1 MLNSLK
7 WFTHMFLAPDNAV
20 KQLFRSLSPS
30 WLAKLSLSYERTV
43 IGTVLKKS
51 LHEGPL
57 RVQKALYPEG
67 DDICH
72 TVIIHPPA
80 GIAGG
85 DTLDIQVAV
94 GKGSHVVLSTP
105 SATKWY
111 KSFKNPATQNI
122 QFELGENAKL
132 DWLPQ
137 ENLFF
142 KGANSNVI
150 TRMSLSSNASFIGWD
165 ALMLGRHASGEEW
178 SSGHI
183 HMLNEIRRDGKL
195 IWMENGHIDAEDQY
209 SRSLP
214 QLGSWPVCATLWAV
228 GPRCSANLVE
238 TFAEMMT
245 WTDSLRAG
253 VTLMPQGVFLVRA
266 VSSDME
272 IARNFM
278 IDVWSKLR
286 PIVHGVPA
294 QPLRL
299 WAS

>member
-1 MLNSLK
+1 
-7 WFTHMFLAPDNAV
+7 MFLAPDNAV

-30 WLAKLSLSYERTV
+30 WLAKLNLTYESTP

-51 LHEGPL
+51 VHEGPL

-67 DDICH
+67 ENICH

-85 DTLDIQVAV
+85 DTLQIDVAI
-94 GKGSHVVLSTP
+94 GDECHAVLSTP

-111 KSFKNPATQNI
+111 KSFKNPASQTI
-122 QFELGENAKL
+122 QFNLGKNAKL

-142 KGANSNVI
+142 RGANANSFTKLN
-150 TRMSLSSNASFIGWD
+150 LAASASYIGWD

-183 HMLNEIRRDGKL
+183 HLCNEIRRDGKL
-195 IWMENGHIDAEDQY
+195 IWVENGHIDAQNVY

-214 QLGSWPVCATLWAV
+214 QIGSWPVCATLLAM
-228 GPRCSANLVE
+228 GPRCSNELAE
-238 TFAEMMT
+238 QFSEMMP
-245 WTDSLRAG
+245 WNNQLRAG
-253 VTLMPQGVFLVRA
+253 ITFMPQGVLIMRA
-266 VSSDME
+266 VSNDIE
-272 IARNFM
+272 TTRNLM
-278 IDVWSKLR
+278 IDVWTKLR
-286 PIVHGVPA
+286 PRVHDVTA

>member
-1 MLNSLK
+1 
-7 WFTHMFLAPDNAV
+7 MFLAPDNAV

-30 WLAKLSLSYERTV
+30 WLAKLSLSYERTA
-43 IGTVLKKS
+43 IGTVLKSS

-85 DTLDIQVAV
+85 DSLDINVSIGA
-94 GKGSHVVLSTP
+94 KCHAVLSTP

-111 KSFKNPATQNI
+111 KTFKNPATQNI
-122 QFELGENAKL
+122 QFELGDDAKL
-132 DWLPQ
+132 EWLPQ

-142 KGANSNVI
+142 KGSSANVI
-150 TRMSLSSNASFIGWD
+150 AKLNLSSSASYIGWD

-178 SSGHI
+178 SRGYVHV
-183 HMLNEIRRDGKL
+183 LNEIRRDGKL
-195 IWMENGHIDAEDQY
+195 IWVENGHIDAEDLY
-209 SRSLP
+209 SKSLP
-214 QLGSWPVCATLWAV
+214 QLGHWPVCATLVAI
-228 GPRCSANLVE
+228 GPSFSQDLLEQLSA
-238 TFAEMMT
+238 MMP
-245 WTDSLRAG
+245 WNDVIRAG
-253 VTLMPQGVFLVRA
+253 ITLMPQGVLVMRA
-266 VSSDME
+266 VSTDIELTRNLMIE
-272 IARNFM
+272 IWT
-278 IDVWSKLR
+278 ILR
-286 PIVHGVPA
+286 PIIHGVTA

>member
-1 MLNSLK
+1 
-7 WFTHMFLAPDNAV
+7 MFLAPDNAV

-30 WLAKLSLSYERTV
+30 WLAKLSLSYEKTV
-43 IGTVLKKS
+43 IGTVLKQS

-67 DDICH
+67 ENICH

-85 DTLDIQVAV
+85 DTLDIDVSLA
-94 GKGSHVVLSTP
+94 KGAHVVLSTP

-111 KSFKNPATQNI
+111 KSFKNPATQSI
-122 QFELGENAKL
+122 RFELAEDAKL

-142 KGANSNVI
+142 KGANSNLI
-150 TRMSLSSNASFIGWD
+150 TKINLPASASFIGWD

-183 HMLNEIRRDGKL
+183 HLLNEIRRDGKL
-195 IWMENGHIDAEDQY
+195 IWIENGHIDAEDPY
-209 SRSLP
+209 SMSLP
-214 QLGSWPVCATLWAV
+214 QLGSWPVCATLLAL
-228 GPRCSANLVE
+228 GPQCSNHL
-238 TFAEMMT
+238 AESLSEIMP
-245 WTDSLRAG
+245 WTDSIRAG
-253 VTLMPQGVFLVRA
+253 VTFMPQGILIVRA
-266 VSSDME
+266 VSTDIEM
-272 IARNFM
+272 ARNWM
-278 IDVWSKLR
+278 IDVWTRLR
-286 PIVHGVPA
+286 SIVHGVSA

>member
-1 MLNSLK
+1 
-7 WFTHMFLAPDNAV
+7 MFLAPDNAV

-30 WLAKLSLSYERTV
+30 WLAKLSLSYECTP

-67 DDICH
+67 EDICH

-85 DTLDIQVAV
+85 DTLDIQVEV
-94 GKGSHVVLSTP
+94 GQESHAVLSTP

-111 KSFKNPATQNI
+111 KSFKNPATQHI
-122 QFELGENAKL
+122 QFELSESAKL

-142 KGANSNVI
+142 KGSNANVVTKLN
-150 TRMSLSSNASFIGWD
+150 LFSSASFIGWD

-183 HMLNEIRRDGKL
+183 HMRNEIRRDGEL
-195 IWMENGHIDAEDQY
+195 IWIENGCIDAQDHF
-209 SRSLP
+209 SSSLP
-214 QLGSWPVCATLWAV
+214 QLGSWPICANLWAI
-228 GPRCSANLVE
+228 GPSCSNTLAE
-238 TFAEMMT
+238 TFATMMP

-253 VTLMPQGVFLVRA
+253 ITWLPQGILLVRA
-266 VSSDME
+266 VSSDIEMT
-272 IARNFM
+272 RNWM
-278 IDVWSKLR
+278 IDLWTKLR